1 MDYLRIIIYQ
11 SNMGIGLHPPGGPA
25 ALQEVTTVAASIPQ
39 PAARPPRRAL
49 RYIGLQ
55 RRIMAYVTLGCIGL
69 LLLLAYV
76 AERAVHATVDIIL
89 HDRTYVAELTA
100 AQVDQLLY
108 ADTLPQE
115 PADVHGLLVRLGQMH
130 EPHLSPFSLTMLSPE
145 GEVLS
150 SSAPMEHFVQEEHR
164 NVLANLVKQTTSGW
178 AEHKPVDG
186 TVHLVVYAPLPSGR
200 GGIALEQPEGMAL
213 RGPRLLRRQ
222 LTIIGAAT
230 VFTALALAW
239 LTTRQVVRPLEV
251 LTAHSRRIAAG
262 NLELPVPVDGQD
274 EIALLSS
281 SFETMRR
288 QLRSSRTD
296 LEAANRD
303 LEQRVQQ
310 RTREL
315 EQINQA
321 LREQERQRAE
331 LLKKL
336 IQAQEE
342 ERRRVARE
350 LHDHVGQFLT
360 AMIMRLGSAEAIA
373 AGGECPPGLRTGLEE
388 LQGLASRTVDDVR
401 RIIVDLRPSVL
412 DDMGLVPA
420 LSWYAEVFLQP
431 AGIAVDQAADGLHD
445 RLPAHV
451 EVAVFRIVQEAFTNI
466 IKHARASAVTLRL
479 TRADGTLTGMVRDNG
494 AGFDASAALGGRR
507 GRASVGLLG
516 MRERATLLGGT
527 LAITSAPGAG
537 TEVRFSI
544 PLTER

>member
-1 MDYLRIIIYQ
+1 
-11 SNMGIGLHPPGGPA
+11 MGIGVRPPGGPA
-25 ALQEVTTVAASIPQ
+25 ALREVTTVAADIPQ
-39 PAARPPRRAL
+39 PAGHPPRRAL

-55 RRIMAYVTLGCIGL
+55 RRIMTYVTLGCIGL
-69 LLLLAYV
+69 LLLLTYV
-76 AERAVHATVDIIL
+76 SERAVRATVDIIL
-89 HDRTYVAELTA
+89 HDRIYVAELTA
-100 AQVDQLLY
+100 AQVVQLLNG
-108 ADTLPQE
+108 DTQPRQSE
-115 PADVHGLLVRLGQMH
+115 DIHRLLVRLGRMH
-130 EPHLSPFSLTMLSPE
+130 EPHLSPFSLTMLSSE
-145 GEVLS
+145 GVVLS
-150 SSAPMEHFVQEEHR
+150 SSAPFEHFVQTEHR
-164 NVLANLVKQTTSGW
+164 MVLEHLMKQATSGW
-178 AEHKPVDG
+178 AEHNPADG
-186 TVHLVVYAPLPSGR
+186 TVHLVVYAPLPSSQ
-200 GGIALEQPEGMAL
+200 GGIVLEQPEGMAL
-213 RGPRLLRRQ
+213 LGPRLLRRQ
-222 LTIIGAAT
+222 LSIIGAAT

-373 AGGECPPGLRTGLEE
+373 AGGECPPGLRKGLEE
-388 LQGLASRTVDDVR
+388 LQDLASRTVDDVR
-401 RIIVDLRPSVL
+401 RITVDLRPSVL

-420 LSWYAEVFLQP
+420 LSWYAEVFLGP
-431 AGIAVDQAADGLHD
+431 AGITVDQAADGLHD

-479 TRADGTLTGMVRDNG
+479 ARADGTLTGLVRDNG

-516 MRERATLLGGT
+516 MRERATLLGGA